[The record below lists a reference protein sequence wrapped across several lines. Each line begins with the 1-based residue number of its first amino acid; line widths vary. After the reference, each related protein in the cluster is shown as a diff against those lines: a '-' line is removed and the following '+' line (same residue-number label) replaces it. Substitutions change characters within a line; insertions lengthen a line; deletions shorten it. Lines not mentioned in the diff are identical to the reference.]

1 LTIFFIS
8 LHSNIKYIIFTMSK
22 ISSEE
27 LHYHL
32 KTIFGFNRFKENQE
46 AVINAILDKKDI
58 LVVMPTGGGK
68 SLCYQLPAM
77 LMEGVA
83 VVVSPLI
90 ALMKNQVDLLRN
102 FSTEKYI
109 AHVYNSSLSKPEQDE
124 VKKDLFS
131 GKTKLLYVS
140 PEFLAKEENRDM
152 LKKVD
157 ISFFAVDEAHCI
169 SEWGHDFR
177 PEYREIRPMV
187 DLIGKN
193 IPIMTLTATATPK
206 VQHDIQKN
214 LKMTDTEL
222 FLSSFNRPNIYYE
235 VREKTKDIDKEII
248 KFISQHPEQSGIIYC
263 LSRKKVEDFAIKL
276 NVNKIKALPYHAGL
290 DKSVRTENQDKFL
303 MEDVDV
309 IVATIAFGMGID
321 KPNVRYIIH
330 YDMPKSLEGY
340 YQETGRVGR
349 DGGEATCIAFYSYDE
364 LMKLEKL
371 MKSKPF
377 AEQEISKQLLAETI
391 AYAETNIC
399 RRKHLLF
406 YFGETYENDNCNCCD
421 NCLHPKLKM
430 EGKEYIQILLSTI
443 QELKQQFKDKHII
456 NVIVGKASSDVKKFK
471 HNQLKCFGEGQ
482 DKSEKFWTSLIR
494 QTLLEK
500 LLVKDI
506 ENYGILKIT
515 PAGEKFLKKPYS
527 ISIVKVENEDN
538 EDDDEDADIEA
549 SVSGGQ
555 KEGVIDKA
563 LYKMLKDLLKHIAK
577 KENLPPYVIFQD
589 ISLEDMC
596 IQYPT
601 KMDEMTQITG
611 VGTGK
616 AQKYGQPFID
626 LIKKYVEDNE
636 IERPQDLVIK
646 SVINKSGLKVYI
658 IQNIDAKISFED
670 IAIAK
675 SLTLDELLT
684 EIESIVMSGTKLDIN
699 YYIEQTIDI
708 YHQEE
713 ILDYLMNTE
722 IDSLEQAIKDLG
734 EDEYT
739 LEELRIMRIKF
750 LSDMGN

>member
-1 LTIFFIS
+1 
-8 LHSNIKYIIFTMSK
+8 
-22 ISSEE
+22 
-27 LHYHL
+27 
-32 KTIFGFNRFKENQE
+32 
-46 AVINAILDKKDI
+46 
-58 LVVMPTGGGK
+58 
-68 SLCYQLPAM
+68 
-77 LMEGVA
+77 
-83 VVVSPLI
+83 
-90 ALMKNQVDLLRN
+90 
-102 FSTEKYI
+102 
-109 AHVYNSSLSKPEQDE
+109 
-124 VKKDLFS
+124 
-131 GKTKLLYVS
+131 
-140 PEFLAKEENRDM
+140 
-152 LKKVD
+152 
-157 ISFFAVDEAHCI
+157 
-169 SEWGHDFR
+169 
-177 PEYREIRPMV
+177 MV

-456 NVIVGKASSDVKKFK
+456 NVIIGKASSDVK
-471 HNQLKCFGEGQ
+471 NL
-482 DKSEKFWTSLIR
+482 ST
-494 QTLLEK
+494 
-500 LLVKDI
+500 
-506 ENYGILKIT
+506 
-515 PAGEKFLKKPYS
+515 
-527 ISIVKVENEDN
+527 IS
-538 EDDDEDADIEA
+538 
-549 SVSGGQ
+549 
-555 KEGVIDKA
+555 
-563 LYKMLKDLLKHIAK
+563 
-577 KENLPPYVIFQD
+577 
-589 ISLEDMC
+589 
-596 IQYPT
+596 
-601 KMDEMTQITG
+601 
-611 VGTGK
+611 
-616 AQKYGQPFID
+616 
-626 LIKKYVEDNE
+626 
-636 IERPQDLVIK
+636 
-646 SVINKSGLKVYI
+646 
-658 IQNIDAKISFED
+658 
-670 IAIAK
+670 
-675 SLTLDELLT
+675 
-684 EIESIVMSGTKLDIN
+684 
-699 YYIEQTIDI
+699 
-708 YHQEE
+708 
-713 ILDYLMNTE
+713 
-722 IDSLEQAIKDLG
+722 
-734 EDEYT
+734 
-739 LEELRIMRIKF
+739 
-750 LSDMGN
+750 